1 MNAGPSTTV
10 TVAPSR
16 IAETF
21 ARLKQEGRTAIMPYH
36 TAGFPTMALSEEIIV
51 GLVEG
56 GADLLEIGLPF
67 SDPIADGTSVQMTS
81 QISLQNGTRLTDC
94 IALAKR
100 LRAKGMT
107 VPIQFMGYYNQIL
120 KYGIERYV
128 SDLAAAGVDG
138 IIVPDLPA
146 EESNA
151 LYTACCAHQ
160 RDLIFL
166 VAPTSTDER
175 IANAARY
182 GSGFIYCVS
191 VTGVT
196 GAREKM
202 SDTLGEY
209 LDRVRSHSDL
219 PLAVGFGISRPDHVR
234 QVAEH
239 ADGAIVGAALI
250 NHLTT
255 LPDDGKAAGAARF
268 VRYLRGEAD
277 L

>member
-1 MNAGPSTTV
+1 MSAPVSPATTI
-10 TVAPSR
+10 APSR

-21 ARLKQEGRTAIMPYH
+21 ARLKREGRTAIMPYH

-56 GADLLEIGLPF
+56 GADLLEIGVPF

-81 QISLQNGTRLTDC
+81 QISLRNGTRLADC

-100 LRAKGMT
+100 LRARGVT
-107 VPIQFMGYYNQIL
+107 VPIQFMGYYNQFL

-128 SDLAAAGVDG
+128 SDLAEAGVDG

-151 LYTACCAHQ
+151 LYTACRAHG

-196 GAREKM
+196 GARDKM

-234 QVAEH
+234 QVAAH

-268 VRYLRGEAD
+268 VRYLRGETE

>member
-1 MNAGPSTTV
+1 
-10 TVAPSR
+10 
-16 IAETF
+16 
-21 ARLKQEGRTAIMPYH
+21 
-36 TAGFPTMALSEEIIV
+36 
-51 GLVEG
+51 
-56 GADLLEIGLPF
+56 
-67 SDPIADGTSVQMTS
+67 
-81 QISLQNGTRLTDC
+81 
-94 IALAKR
+94 
-100 LRAKGMT
+100 
-107 VPIQFMGYYNQIL
+107 MGYYNQIL

>member
-1 MNAGPSTTV
+1 MTELTSTV
-10 TVAPSR
+10 VPSR
-16 IAETF
+16 IAGTF
-21 ARLKQEGRTAIMPYH
+21 AQLKAQGRIAIMPYH
-36 TAGFPTMALSEEIIV
+36 TAGFPTMALSEEIIL

-56 GADLLEIGLPF
+56 GADLLEIGVPF
-67 SDPIADGTSVQMTS
+67 SDPIADGTSVQQTS
-81 QISLQNGTRLTDC
+81 QISLRNGTRLTDC

-100 LRAKGMT
+100 LRARGVT
-107 VPIQFMGYYNQIL
+107 VPIQFMGYYNQLL
-120 KYGIERYV
+120 KYGIERYA
-128 SDLAAAGVDG
+128 SDLAEAGVDG

-146 EESNA
+146 EESESLYNA
-151 LYTACCAHQ
+151 CVAHQ
-160 RDLIFL
+160 RNLIFL

-175 IANAARY
+175 IENAARY

-202 SDTLGEY
+202 SETLGAY

-250 NHLTT
+250 NHLMS
-255 LPDDGKAAGAARF
+255 LPDDQKAEGGARF
-268 VRYLRGEAD
+268 VRYLRGE
-277 L
+277 LEL

>member
-1 MNAGPSTTV
+1 VTDLKS

-16 IAETF
+16 IGATF
-21 ARLKQEGRTAIMPYH
+21 ARHKAQGRIAIMPYH
-36 TAGFPTMALSEEIIV
+36 TAGFPTMELSEQIIL

-56 GADLLEIGLPF
+56 GADLLEIGVPF
-67 SDPIADGTSVQMTS
+67 SDPIADGTSVQQTS
-81 QISLQNGTRLTDC
+81 HISLKNGTRLTDC
-94 IALAKR
+94 IALAKS
-100 LRAKGMT
+100 LRDQGVTA
-107 VPIQFMGYYNQIL
+107 PIQFMGYYNQIL

-128 SDLAAAGVDG
+128 TDLAEAGVDG

-146 EESNA
+146 EESDA
-151 LYTACCAHQ
+151 LHKACVMHQ

-175 IANAARY
+175 LVNAARQ

-196 GAREKM
+196 GARDRM

-250 NHLTT
+250 NHLNP
-255 LPDDGKAAGAARF
+255 LPDQQKASGGARF
-268 VRYLRGEAD
+268 VRYLRGEVE

>member
-1 MNAGPSTTV
+1 V
-10 TVAPSR
+10 TDLRPAVLPSR
-16 IAETF
+16 ISDTF
-21 ARLKQEGRTAIMPYH
+21 ARLKREGRTAIMPYH
-36 TAGFPTMALSEEIIV
+36 TAGYPTMSLSEEIIL

-56 GADLLEIGLPF
+56 GADLLEIGVPF

-81 QISLQNGTRLTDC
+81 QVSLRNGTRLTDC

-100 LRAKGMT
+100 LRARGVT
-107 VPIQFMGYYNQIL
+107 VPIQFMGYYNQLL

-128 SDLAAAGVDG
+128 TDIAEAGVDG

-146 EESNA
+146 EESDA
-151 LYTACCAHQ
+151 LYRACIAHG

-166 VAPTSTDER
+166 VAPTSTDAR

-196 GAREKM
+196 GARDKM

-234 QVAEH
+234 QVAAH

-250 NHLTT
+250 NHLDA
-255 LPDDGKAAGAARF
+255 LPDDEKAEGAAQF
-268 VRYLRGEAD
+268 VRYLRGATAR
-277 L
+277 